1 MKYNNETLGALALIF
16 AGVFL
21 SFGGVIIRFMESSS
35 AWQITGYRS
44 ITFSL
49 AILLYILIKYKKDTP
64 HAFKKIGH
72 SGILIALILG
82 FSNTC
87 FVWGMSTTT
96 VSNAV
101 FIMSTGPLFAAICSY
116 FFLKRKIGKKTF
128 IAIAGSMFG
137 ITIMF
142 SGGME
147 SSNYIGNIII
157 LGVPIGF
164 AFQLTILNYN
174 SHIDFMPAT
183 FLGGVFSSLI
193 GFIFMANLDISTHD
207 LLLCLFMG
215 AFQVGIG
222 FMLITIG
229 SRYIP
234 PHRAALFLLMEPVLA
249 PIWAFLGV
257 GEIPGQTEMLGGLIV
272 LSFVSYKIIDQFK
285 NLSLIH
291 I

>member
-49 AILLYILIKYKKDTP
+49 AILLYIIIRYKKDTP

-285 NLSLIH
+285 NKEEA
-291 I
+291 

>member
-1 MKYNNETLGALALIF
+1 MKYNNETIGAIALIF

-21 SFGGVIIRFMESSS
+21 SFGGVIIRFIESSS

-285 NLSLIH
+285 NKEEA
-291 I
+291 

>member
-147 SSNYIGNIII
+147 SNNYIGNIII

-193 GFIFMANLDISTHD
+193 GFVFMANLDISTHD

-272 LSFVSYKIIDQFK
+272 LSFVSYKIVDQFK
-285 NLSLIH
+285 NKEES
-291 I
+291 

>member
-116 FFLKRKIGKKTF
+116 FFLKCKIGKKTF
-128 IAIAGSMFG
+128 TAIAGSMFG

-147 SSNYIGNIII
+147 SNNYIGNIII

-164 AFQLTILNYN
+164 AFQLTLLNYN

-285 NLSLIH
+285 NKEEA
-291 I
+291 

>member
-164 AFQLTILNYN
+164 AFQLTLLNYN

-193 GFIFMANLDISTHD
+193 GFIFMANLNISTHD

-285 NLSLIH
+285 NKEEA
-291 I
+291 

>member
-285 NLSLIH
+285 NREEA
-291 I
+291 

>member
-193 GFIFMANLDISTHD
+193 GFIFMANLNISTHD

-272 LSFVSYKIIDQFK
+272 MSFVSYKIVDQFK
-285 NLSLIH
+285 NEEEA
-291 I
+291 

>member
-147 SSNYIGNIII
+147 SNNYIGNIII

-193 GFIFMANLDISTHD
+193 GFIFIANLDISTHD

-272 LSFVSYKIIDQFK
+272 LSFVSYKIVDQFK
-285 NLSLIH
+285 H
-291 I
+291 KEEA

>member
-49 AILLYILIKYKKDTP
+49 AILLYILIKYKKNTP

-147 SSNYIGNIII
+147 SNNYIGNIII

-285 NLSLIH
+285 NKEEA
-291 I
+291 

>member
-72 SGILIALILG
+72 NGILIALILG

-137 ITIMF
+137 IAIMF

-164 AFQLTILNYN
+164 AFQLTLLNYN

-285 NLSLIH
+285 NKEEA
-291 I
+291 

>member
-49 AILLYILIKYKKDTP
+49 AILLYIIIKYKKDTP

-164 AFQLTILNYN
+164 AFQLTLLNYN

-285 NLSLIH
+285 NKEET
-291 I
+291 

>member
-21 SFGGVIIRFMESSS
+21 SFGGVIIRFMETSS

-49 AILLYILIKYKKDTP
+49 AILLYILIKYKKDTL

-116 FFLKRKIGKKTF
+116 FFLKRKIGNKTF

-234 PHRAALFLLMEPVLA
+234 PHRAALFLLMEPVLS

-285 NLSLIH
+285 NKEEA
-291 I
+291 

>member
-164 AFQLTILNYN
+164 AFQLTLLNYN

-272 LSFVSYKIIDQFK
+272 LSFVSYKIVDQFNNK
-285 NLSLIH
+285 EES
-291 I
+291 

>member
-49 AILLYILIKYKKDTP
+49 AILLYIIIKYKKDTP

-164 AFQLTILNYN
+164 AFQLTLLNYN

-285 NLSLIH
+285 NKEEA
-291 I
+291 

>member
-49 AILLYILIKYKKDTP
+49 AILLYIIIKYKKDTP

-147 SSNYIGNIII
+147 SNNYIGNIII

-193 GFIFMANLDISTHD
+193 GFIFMANLNISTHD

-285 NLSLIH
+285 NKEEA
-291 I
+291 

>member
-164 AFQLTILNYN
+164 AFQLTLLNYN

-285 NLSLIH
+285 NEEEA
-291 I
+291 

>member
-1 MKYNNETLGALALIF
+1 MKYNNETLGARALIF

-164 AFQLTILNYN
+164 AFQLTLLNYN

-257 GEIPGQTEMLGGLIV
+257 GEIPGQTEMLGGLII
-272 LSFVSYKIIDQFK
+272 LSFVSYKINDQFK
-285 NLSLIH
+285 NREEA
-291 I
+291 

>member
-128 IAIAGSMFG
+128 IAIAGSMIG

-164 AFQLTILNYN
+164 AFQLTLLNYN

-285 NLSLIH
+285 NKEEA
-291 I
+291 

>member
-1 MKYNNETLGALALIF
+1 MKYNNETLGALAIIF

-72 SGILIALILG
+72 SGLLIALILG

-164 AFQLTILNYN
+164 AFQLTLLNYN

-234 PHRAALFLLMEPVLA
+234 PHRAALFLRMEPVLA

-285 NLSLIH
+285 NKEEA
-291 I
+291 

>member
-101 FIMSTGPLFAAICSY
+101 FIMSTGPLFAAICPY

-147 SSNYIGNIII
+147 SNNYIGNIII

-285 NLSLIH
+285 NKEEA
-291 I
+291 

>member
-49 AILLYILIKYKKDTP
+49 AILLYIIIKYKKDTP

-193 GFIFMANLDISTHD
+193 GFIFMANLNISTHD

-272 LSFVSYKIIDQFK
+272 LSFVSYKIVDQFK
-285 NLSLIH
+285 H
-291 I
+291 KEEA

>member
-21 SFGGVIIRFMESSS
+21 SFGVVIIRFMESSS

-128 IAIAGSMFG
+128 IAIACSMFG

-147 SSNYIGNIII
+147 SNNYIGNIII

-272 LSFVSYKIIDQFK
+272 LSFVSYKIVDKFK
-285 NLSLIH
+285 NKEES
-291 I
+291 

>member
-147 SSNYIGNIII
+147 SNNYIGNIII

-272 LSFVSYKIIDQFK
+272 LSFVSYKIVDQFK
-285 NLSLIH
+285 H
-291 I
+291 KEEA

>member
-64 HAFKKIGH
+64 HAFKKIGY

-164 AFQLTILNYN
+164 AFQLTLINYN

-285 NLSLIH
+285 NKEET
-291 I
+291 

>member
-49 AILLYILIKYKKDTP
+49 AILLYIIIKYKKDTP

-164 AFQLTILNYN
+164 AFQLTLINYN

-193 GFIFMANLDISTHD
+193 GFIFMANLDISIHD

-272 LSFVSYKIIDQFK
+272 LGFVSYKIIDQFK
-285 NLSLIH
+285 NKEEA
-291 I
+291 

>member
-21 SFGGVIIRFMESSS
+21 SFGGVIIRFVESSS

-285 NLSLIH
+285 NKEEA
-291 I
+291 

>member
-147 SSNYIGNIII
+147 SNNYIGNIII

-193 GFIFMANLDISTHD
+193 GFVFMANLDISTHD

-285 NLSLIH
+285 NREEA
-291 I
+291 

>member
-193 GFIFMANLDISTHD
+193 GFIFMANLNISTHD

-272 LSFVSYKIIDQFK
+272 LGFVSYKIIDQFK
-285 NLSLIH
+285 NKEEA
-291 I
+291 

>member
-164 AFQLTILNYN
+164 AFQLTLLNYN

-215 AFQVGIG
+215 AFKVGIG

-234 PHRAALFLLMEPVLA
+234 PHRAALFLLMEHVLA

-285 NLSLIH
+285 NKEEA
-291 I
+291 

>member
-164 AFQLTILNYN
+164 AFQLTLLNYN

-257 GEIPGQTEMLGGLIV
+257 GEIPGQTEMLGGIIV
-272 LSFVSYKIIDQFK
+272 LSFVSYKIVDQFK
-285 NLSLIH
+285 H
-291 I
+291 KEEA

>member
-64 HAFKKIGH
+64 HAFKKIGY

-164 AFQLTILNYN
+164 AFQLTLLNYN

-285 NLSLIH
+285 NKEEA
-291 I
+291 

>member
-35 AWQITGYRS
+35 AWQITGFRS

-164 AFQLTILNYN
+164 AFQLTLLNYN

-285 NLSLIH
+285 NKEEA
-291 I
+291 

>member
-285 NLSLIH
+285 NKEEA
-291 I
+291 

>member
-272 LSFVSYKIIDQFK
+272 LGFVSYKIVDQFNNK
-285 NLSLIH
+285 EES
-291 I
+291 

>member
-147 SSNYIGNIII
+147 SNNYIGNIII

-164 AFQLTILNYN
+164 AFQLTLLNYN

-272 LSFVSYKIIDQFK
+272 LSFVSYKIVDQFK
-285 NLSLIH
+285 NMEET
-291 I
+291 

>member
-64 HAFKKIGH
+64 HAFKKIGY

-285 NLSLIH
+285 NKEEA
-291 I
+291 

>member
-101 FIMSTGPLFAAICSY
+101 FIMSTGPLFEAICSY

-285 NLSLIH
+285 NKEEA
-291 I
+291 